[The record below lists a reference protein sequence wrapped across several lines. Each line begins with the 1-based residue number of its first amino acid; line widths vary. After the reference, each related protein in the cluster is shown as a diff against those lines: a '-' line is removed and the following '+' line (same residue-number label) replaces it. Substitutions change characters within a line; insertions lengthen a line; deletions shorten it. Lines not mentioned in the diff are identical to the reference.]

1 MTNPLF
7 DALDGHFRGERV
19 RVVGND
25 GTTYEG
31 WAERLHHHDRHVL
44 LRDAVNV
51 DRDDDIG
58 TAYVAHCDSIEILET
73 DSRIEQIH
81 LDAIK
86 PAPYAAQKFDREG
99 NCGYIA
105 RVRNDGWA
113 GSFPVVRPVDD
124 AGFEVVEGHKRLWVA
139 EQAGLTTHPVEIVDV
154 DDWVLAW
161 RFVVDHLPDEE
172 QIHDNGTTKGCYD
185 DAQVETVIGRL
196 TDEWGDRAFDLPRV
210 RFNADRLGFDVG
222 GDVTDQEGEPGD
234 MADDTG
240 DEATD
245 ADVEAAVDD
254 DEELPDGEDTLTDSD
269 EDTDDSV
276 DDYSLPPTGEEVLD
290 ALNEHGELSSAELK
304 HITQRSLQAIST
316 NLNDLEEMGRV
327 ESRPDPD
334 DGRRQL
340 YSLSDESERDEHRVG
355 DPIDEDSAG
364 AQEAEADGG
373 VTAESSDDLPPGVT
387 AQDIRDAV
395 EAVEGRQRE
404 GLSYLGDV
412 ADELNVREPRARLFC
427 HTVGVYDK
435 VTDASGYR
443 GET

>member
-1 MTNPLF
+1 MSNPLF
-7 DALDGHFRGERV
+7 DALDDHFRGERV

-58 TAYVAHCDSIEILET
+58 TAYVAHCDSIEILEG
-73 DSRIEQIH
+73 DSRIEPVSP
-81 LDAIK
+81 DAIE
-86 PAPYAAQKFDREG
+86 PAPYAVREFDREG

-105 RVRNDGWA
+105 RVRNDGWT
-113 GSFPVVRPVDD
+113 GSFPVVRPVDGTE
-124 AGFEVVEGHKRLWVA
+124 AFEVVEGHKRLWVA

-154 DDWVLAW
+154 DDWGLAR

-172 QIHDNGTTKGCYD
+172 QVHDDGTATGCYD
-185 DAQVETVIGRL
+185 DAQIETVIDRL
-196 TDEWGDRAFDLPRV
+196 TNEWGERAFALPQV
-210 RFNADRLGFDVG
+210 QFNADRLGFDAD
-222 GDVTDQEGEPGD
+222 GDATEQEGQPGD
-234 MADDTG
+234 TADDTD

-245 ADVEAAVDD
+245 ADVEVAVDD
-254 DEELPDGEDTLTDSD
+254 DELSE
-269 EDTDDSV
+269 
-276 DDYSLPPTGEEVLD
+276 LPPTGEEVLA
-290 ALNEHGELSSAELK
+290 ALAEHGELPSAELK

-340 YSLSDESERDEHRVG
+340 YSLVDESKRDEHRVG

-373 VTAESSDDLPPGVT
+373 VTTESDGDLPPGVT
-387 AQDIRDAV
+387 AQDVRNAV

-412 ADELNVREPRARLFC
+412 ADELNVREARARLFC
-427 HTVGVYDK
+427 HTVGVYNQ